1 MKKGLYLLLGLFLW
15 SMECVAVMRRPI
27 SPSQPM
33 WLVHIDSWNYPDP
46 QKIINLVPEDVR
58 PYVAF
63 NISLSSNNSV
73 TLDGKR
79 ICDSW
84 MKVCARNRVWTMIQC
99 SSGAHNRLSDTDL
112 DVYRAYFEEYPNF
125 LGFNFAEQFWDFG
138 KEGMP
143 TFLERLQ
150 LLADILKICRD
161 EGGYLTVSFTQAY
174 WSSEMN
180 PLAYFKRNADMRALL
195 ASDGKD
201 HFICCEK
208 YTMKNGFFDI
218 ESNCLGAYLGGYAGQ
233 YGIRFDDCGWAS
245 DDVFPRSLGAIPILE
260 HGLLT
265 GQTVIDG
272 PELIWKEC
280 IRETSKTTQDG
291 YTRRNWSFF
300 PQYENVTLDAFRKFL
315 DGTFRIPSRREVIDR
330 TKICVL
336 NDLPASETDMKK
348 PYLTPRTLFDGLY
361 RQDAD
366 QGGRLYENH
375 WVDNQWW
382 LKKTGRY
389 PTIPQVAALLDDDAN
404 SMQPVKVSTYDSR
417 WGDIANKQKELDAL
431 FPQRYEGDIYA
442 TQHENIWMTYNPY
455 QYDETTETMTDA
467 SSGKQYTGRVYH
479 LSTKRASGELT
490 PLYNTCAKV
499 GFDYA
504 PYSLGV
510 MKEYPDHIDFYL
522 QNYRNME
529 SKQNVTGFTEDV
541 QTTDYITIK
550 GASVRPVVE
559 WHDRADHSTSSVNE
573 EWKDGVLTLAITH
586 NGPLD
591 LLVKCSGNASERRNT
606 WTTASSVAPAIPE
619 AYHGSLQYEAEHCDY
634 KNITACRTNGY
645 NYGEANYDYYGQGY
659 VQTGSSYQASLRYP
673 HPVDEAGKYRV
684 TLRYKAAKT
693 GTYLVVVDDRSYEVK
708 LPATTGWSE
717 VSLDVDFASANS
729 DIIILPKYN
738 LDIYLDCFSLEKL
751 QPTGIGW
758 IQDPM
763 GNVTKTEKFDLQG
776 RHISMSEIPRN
787 GVVIIR
793 KYHANGSVSTEK
805 RMVCNK

>member
-1 MKKGLYLLLGLFLW
+1 MKKVLYLLIVGLFIW
-15 SMECVAVMRRPI
+15 SMECVAGMRRPI
-27 SPSQPM
+27 SPIQPM

-46 QKIINLVPEDVR
+46 QKIIDLVPADVR
-58 PYVAF
+58 PYVVF

-112 DVYRAYFEEYPNF
+112 DIYRNYFEEYPNF

-138 KEGMP
+138 KEGLP

-150 LLADILKICRD
+150 LLANVLKICRD
-161 EGGYLTVSFTQAY
+161 EGGYLVVSFTQAY

-180 PLAYFKRNADMRALL
+180 PLAYFKRNADMKALL
-195 ASDGKD
+195 SGDGKD
-201 HFICCEK
+201 HFVCCEK
-208 YTMKNGFFDI
+208 YTMKNGFYDI

-233 YGIRFDDCGWAS
+233 YGIRFDDSGWAS

-265 GQTVIDG
+265 GQTIIDG

-280 IRETSKTTQDG
+280 IRQVTTSTQDG

-300 PQYENVTLDAFRKFL
+300 PQYENVTLDAFRKFI
-315 DGTFRIPSRREVIDR
+315 DGTFRIPTRREVIDR
-330 TKICVL
+330 TKICVF
-336 NDLPASETDMKK
+336 NDLPASESDLRK

-375 WVDNQWW
+375 WVDNHWW

-389 PTIPQVAALLDDDAN
+389 PAIPQVAGLLDDDAQ
-404 SMQPVKVSTYDSR
+404 SLQIVKVSEYDSR
-417 WGDIANKQKELDAL
+417 WGNIANKQKELDAL

-442 TQHENIWMTYNPY
+442 AQYENIWMTYNPY
-455 QYDETTETMTDA
+455 QYDETTEIRTDE
-467 SSGKQYTGRVYH
+467 SSGKQYMGRVYH
-479 LSTKRASGELT
+479 LATKRATGELT
-490 PLYNTCAKV
+490 PLYNTCQKI

-522 QNYRNME
+522 QNYRNTE
-529 SKQNVTGFTEDV
+529 SKQSASGFTEDA

-550 GASVRPVVE
+550 GASVRPMVE
-559 WHDRADHSTSSVNE
+559 WHDRANHSASSVDE
-573 EWKDGVLTLAITH
+573 EWKDGVLTLTITH

-591 LLVKCSGNASERRNT
+591 LSVKCSGSATSRETEWSKASLEVPT
-606 WTTASSVAPAIPE
+606 IPTA
-619 AYHGSLQYEAEHCDY
+619 YQGKLQYEAEHCDY
-634 KNITACRTNGY
+634 KKVAACRTNGY
-645 NYGEANYDYYGQGY
+645 NYGDANYDYYGQGY
-659 VQTGSSYQASLRYP
+659 VQMGTNTLAALRYP
-673 HPVDEAGKYRV
+673 KPVDEAGTYRV
-684 TLRYKAAKT
+684 TLRYKSAKSA
-693 GTYLVVVDDRSYEVK
+693 TYQVVVDNQSYEVSF
-708 LPATTGWSE
+708 PASSTWAEAS
-717 VSLDVDFASANS
+717 VDVVFASSRS
-729 DIIILPKYN
+729 DMVVCPKIAV
-738 LDIYLDCFSLEKL
+738 DVYLDCFMLENL
-751 QPTGIGW
+751 HTTGITSVSEASNKVV
-758 IQDPM
+758 M
-763 GNVTKTEKFDLQG
+763 TEYYDLQG
-776 RHISMSEIPRN
+776 RCLEKSLGRKS
-787 GVVIIR
+787 GVVVIKR
-793 KYHANGSVSTEK
+793 YHADGSVSTVK
-805 RMVCNK
+805 SIF